1 LFKESIGSLDSD
13 VFIEIR
19 QIKFQSPKSGSNDRR
34 FENIYGYQIFLLND
48 HFFGKKRESA
58 SQLNSIA
65 VNAILI
71 ADAFPGRSR
80 AHSGEVGR
88 LFRMIPATDS
98 GRKRPGIGAKRR

>member
-1 LFKESIGSLDSD
+1 MFKESIGSLDSY

-34 FENIYGYQIFLLND
+34 FKYIYGYQIILFDD
-48 HFFGKKRESA
+48 HFFWKKRESA

-71 ADAFPGRSR
+71 ADAFPGGSR
-80 AHSGEVGR
+80 FIQR
-88 LFRMIPATDS
+88 R
-98 GRKRPGIGAKRR
+98 IGTFQF

>member
-80 AHSGEVGR
+80 FIQRRTGVFQF
-88 LFRMIPATDS
+88 LFPTNE
-98 GRKRPGIGAKRR
+98 GWFLNHE